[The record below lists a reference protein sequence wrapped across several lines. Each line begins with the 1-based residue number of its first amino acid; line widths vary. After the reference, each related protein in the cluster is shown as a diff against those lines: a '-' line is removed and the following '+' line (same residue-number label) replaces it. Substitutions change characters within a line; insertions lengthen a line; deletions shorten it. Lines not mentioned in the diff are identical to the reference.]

1 MLDFKL
7 LAHFPHH
14 LVIQV
19 GAVVRDNLPWQTIS
33 ADDLFLNDPDH
44 YTPRDIG
51 VGSRLDPLGEIIYR
65 YEDEAMTIRGLGLNG
80 PDDIYSPHG
89 ERPRGGHDIQRMRW
103 SIDIVCERLTF
114 VAFPHMDTTIT
125 FHGKPVIT
133 CS

>member
-89 ERPRGGHDIQRMRW
+89 
-103 SIDIVCERLTF
+103 
-114 VAFPHMDTTIT
+114 
-125 FHGKPVIT
+125 K
-133 CS
+133 